1 MYDFAKAVRLGQDKE
16 SVGRGDEGHNLQRPT
31 SKLEAYAMV

>member
-1 MYDFAKAVRLGQDKE
+1 MAVRLGQDKE
-16 SVGRGDEGHNLQRPT
+16 SVGRDDEGNNLQRPT